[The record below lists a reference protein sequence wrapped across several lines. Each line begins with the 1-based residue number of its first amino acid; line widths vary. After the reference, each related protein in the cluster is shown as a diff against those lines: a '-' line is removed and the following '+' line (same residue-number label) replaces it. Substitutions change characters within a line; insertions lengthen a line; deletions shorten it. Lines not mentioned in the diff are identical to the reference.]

1 MNGPIVNYCERTSA
15 AFWAEPINA
24 LTNLAF
30 LLAAYG
36 ALRLARQ
43 HVQPWQ
49 WRRDWPIAWLISLI
63 AIIGVG
69 SSLFHTLA
77 TFGAM
82 LADVIPIAV
91 YQVSFLAIYSW
102 RIAKLPPWAV
112 GGLIVLFLLA
122 GVAMGQVV
130 PPSLHERL
138 NGSLAYAPALLF
150 LGVLALYHQRS
161 GVLLAPFALWQAIGL
176 FLLSL
181 TARTLDLVVCAQ
193 VPIGMHF
200 LWHLLNAGVLYMT
213 MRALLLNW
221 RRLI

>member
-1 MNGPIVNYCERTSA
+1 MITPITQYCERTSA

-43 HVQPWQ
+43 KLQPWR
-49 WRRDWPIAWLISLI
+49 WRWDWPIAWLIALI

-91 YQVSFLAIYSW
+91 YQISFLAIYSW
-102 RIAKLPPWAV
+102 RIANLPRWAV
-112 GGLIVLFLLA
+112 GGLVALFLLA

-138 NGSLAYAPALLF
+138 NGSTSYAPALLF
-150 LGVLALYHQRS
+150 LGGMAFYHQRA
-161 GVLLAPFALWQAIGL
+161 GRLIAPFALWQAIGL

-181 TARTLDLVVCAQ
+181 TARTFDLVVCAQ
-193 VPIGMHF
+193 IPVGLHF
-200 LWHLLNAGVLYMT
+200 LWHLFNAGVLYLT

-221 RRLI
+221 RHST

>member
-82 LADVIPIAV
+82 LADVMPIAV

-150 LGVLALYHQRS
+150 LAGLALYHQRS

-200 LWHLLNAGVLYMT
+200 LWHLLNAGVLYLT

-221 RRLI
+221 RRFT

>member
-138 NGSLAYAPALLF
+138 NGSLSYAPALLF
-150 LGVLALYHQRS
+150 LAGLALYHQRS

>member
-36 ALRLARQ
+36 ALRLARL

-49 WRRDWPIAWLISLI
+49 WRRDWPIAWLIALI

-69 SSLFHTLA
+69 SGLFHTLA
-77 TFGAM
+77 TYEAM
-82 LADVIPIAV
+82 LADVIPIAL
-91 YQVSFLAIYSW
+91 YQISFLAIYSR
-102 RIAKLPPWAV
+102 RIIRLPMVAV
-112 GGLIVLFLLA
+112 GGLTILFLLS
-122 GVAMGQVV
+122 GWLMGQLV
-130 PPSLHERL
+130 PPSLHSQS

-150 LGVLALYHQRS
+150 LAGLALYHQRS
-161 GVLLAPFALWQAIGL
+161 VALLVPFALWQAIGL

-181 TARTLDLVVCAQ
+181 TARTLDWVVCAQ
-193 VPIGMHF
+193 IPIGLHF
-200 LWHLLNAGVLYMT
+200 LWHLLNAGVLYLT

-221 RRLI
+221 RRPT

>member
-150 LGVLALYHQRS
+150 LAGLALYHQRS

-200 LWHLLNAGVLYMT
+200 LWHLLNAGVLYLT

-221 RRLI
+221 RRFT